1 MNRWIKYTAL
11 AFATVVITST
21 AMAQNQSD
29 KTSPNKDEKTKE
41 IIIRKNGDKTEKMTI
56 VVDGDNITING
67 KPVSDFKRDD
77 VTILQR
83 ERITVPRV
91 RTYSR
96 GGTSVNGQGFNNLF
110 PAVANKAMLGV
121 VTEKADDGARITTVS
136 KESGAEK
143 AGLKK
148 DDVIT
153 KIGNSKIEDP
163 EDLIR
168 AIREAK
174 PNEKVD
180 ITYKRN
186 GKENKTTATLGEN
199 KAATAFNLNLNTDD
213 LNFNIPGATMPRIE
227 NFNLNYIRKP
237 KIGMQIQDVEEG
249 KGVTVKDVDE
259 ASPASKAGIKEGDVI
274 TQVNGKDIAG
284 VEELRTEIKDVKE
297 GDAFKV
303 AYKRD
308 GKNQTAE
315 IKIPKRLKTANL

>member
-1 MNRWIKYTAL
+1 MNRWIKYTAS

-21 AMAQNQSD
+21 AMAQSQSD
-29 KTSPNKDEKTKE
+29 KSSTTKNEKTKE

-67 KPVSDFKRDD
+67 KPVNDFKRGD

-83 ERITVPRV
+83 DLVTTPRV
-91 RTYSR
+91 RTYTR
-96 GGTSVNGQGFNNLF
+96 GGTSINGQGFENLF
-110 PAVANKAMLGV
+110 PAAGSKAMLGV
-121 VTEKADDGARITTVS
+121 VTAKADDGAKITSVS

-148 DDVIT
+148 DDIIT
-153 KIGNSKIEDP
+153 KIGSSKIEDP

-174 PNEKVD
+174 PTEKVD

-199 KAATAFNLNLNTDD
+199 KAATAFNFNLNSDD
-213 LNFNIPGATMPRIE
+213 LNFNIPGATMPRLE
-227 NFNLNYIRKP
+227 NFNLNYTRKP

-259 ASPASKAGIKEGDVI
+259 ASPASKAGMKEGDVI
-274 TQVNGKDIAG
+274 TQVNGKEIAG

-297 GDAFKV
+297 GDSFRV

-315 IKIPKRLKTANL
+315 IKLPKRLKTANL